1 MDKDLLERARWFSW
15 RRQRLDRSCRGVEDC
30 LQSVIGVYSAN
41 PFGPLSLLARVPR
54 LLKGAAVEGVIG
66 TKRAT
71 RVPAMRRHVFM
82 VPMETAPAILAATRY
97 EAPYRAALRRAG
109 IDDEDY
115 KRLRRDVLLAA
126 GFPKTPAQIHEA
138 LRSPPDDLSPVLNMM
153 CSEGVLLRIKSSNIR
168 SNEFT
173 FAATKVWVGKEMKA
187 VAQSQALAWLAGE
200 YLTAFGPVTYEDF
213 AWWSGA
219 SPDEAAGALDSQD
232 PAHIGDGL
240 LIHRRDER
248 ALDGTRPNLGRV
260 NLLPKMDCYTM
271 GYAPGGRARFAHSS
285 LLPQIYDGVGNALPV
300 VLVEGEV
307 LGTWSFRFG
316 VERITIN
323 LQMYESLGPRLNA
336 ALESEAELV
345 GGFLE
350 APKVIIEQEKI
361 PRPARRVGPKEPP
374 RKALK
379 RPSQKPVRRAAV
391 RKPSRSASSRPR
403 TPRSGPRRTRRP

>member
-1 MDKDLLERARWFSW
+1 M
-15 RRQRLDRSCRGVEDC
+15 
-30 LQSVIGVYSAN
+30 
-41 PFGPLSLLARVPR
+41 
-54 LLKGAAVEGVIG
+54 
-66 TKRAT
+66 
-71 RVPAMRRHVFM
+71 
-82 VPMETAPAILAATRY
+82 
-97 EAPYRAALRRAG
+97 G

-115 KRLRRDVLLAA
+115 KRLRREILLAA
-126 GFPKTPAQIHEA
+126 GFPKTPEQIRDA
-138 LRSPPDDLSPVLNMM
+138 LRSAPDDLSPVLNMM
-153 CSEGVLLRIKSSNIR
+153 CSEGVLMRIKASNIR
-168 SNEFT
+168 SNDFT

-187 VAQSQALAWLAGE
+187 VPQSQALAWLAGE

-219 SPDEAAGALDSQD
+219 SPNEAADALDSQD

-271 GYAPGGRARFAHSS
+271 GYAPNGRARFAHSS
-285 LLPQIYDGVGNALPV
+285 LLSHIYDGVGNALPV
-300 VLVEGEV
+300 VLVEGEA

-323 LQMYESLGPRLNA
+323 LQMYETLGPRLNA

-350 APKVIIEQEKI
+350 ASKVILEQEKI
-361 PRPARRVGPKEPP
+361 PRPARRAAPKAAP

-379 RPSQKPVRRAAV
+379 RPTRKPAGRTAV